1 MLDKSNLLNEQL
13 IDPNAIMRTK
23 EKIKYKLTVKLY
35 ILLKFLNLLQEEGFV
50 EENFIK

>member
-13 IDPNAIMRTK
+13 IDPSTIMRTK

-35 ILLKFLNLLQEEGFV
+35 ILM
-50 EENFIK
+50 NFINFF